1 MTAIA
6 TRARYRNAGVPDG
19 TNRRDRARRCV
30 HFGVNVVDTIDGLG
44 VRCRAMERGAAV
56 DAAEPPRARLD
67 RERILEAAEAIVGQE
82 GVGRLT
88 MRRIGAEL
96 GADPTAIYRHF
107 RSKDELLVELADRLF
122 GTEIAV
128 DPSLSW
134 RERMKLELRHALYR
148 YRSHPELA
156 RLLAVQ
162 PDDTPSLQRIAER
175 NLETL
180 TERGLTDAQAAMFFQ
195 VIENHVVGTGLYYA
209 HVEDAD
215 DPRLRDPD
223 AMRRAYALLPAD
235 RFPNAVR
242 AASHLFPDLDA
253 SFDFGSDLILD
264 AIERLVAEGGDE
276 PGSTTTDGVPTP

>member
-1 MTAIA
+1 
-6 TRARYRNAGVPDG
+6 
-19 TNRRDRARRCV
+19 
-30 HFGVNVVDTIDGLG
+30 
-44 VRCRAMERGAAV
+44 MERGAAV

-67 RERILEAAEAIVGQE
+67 RERILDAAEAIVHRE

-88 MRRIGAEL
+88 MRRIGTEL
-96 GADPTAIYRHF
+96 GSDPTAIYRHF
-107 RSKDELLVELADRLF
+107 RGKDELLVQLADRLF
-122 GTEIAV
+122 GTEIDV
-128 DPSLSW
+128 DPALPW
-134 RERMKLELRHALYR
+134 REQMKIELRHAMYR

-175 NLETL
+175 NLQTL
-180 TERGLTDAQAAMFFQ
+180 TERGLSDAQAAMMFQ

-215 DPRLRDPD
+215 DPRLRDPG

-242 AASHLFPDLDA
+242 AAAHLFPDLDA
-253 SFDFGSDLILD
+253 AYDFGSDLILD
-264 AIERLVAEGGDE
+264 AIERLVAQGGDE
-276 PGSTTTDGVPTP
+276 PGSTSTDGVPTP